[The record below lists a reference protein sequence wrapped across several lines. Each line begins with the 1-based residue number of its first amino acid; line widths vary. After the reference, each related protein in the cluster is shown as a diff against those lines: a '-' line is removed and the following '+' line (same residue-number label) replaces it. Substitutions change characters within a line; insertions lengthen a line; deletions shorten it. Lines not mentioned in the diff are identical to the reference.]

1 MTIYMSASDYIKYKR
16 VGTQL
21 RDILPNEKGQA
32 PAVFDDQMYIDF
44 KQYTIENTI
53 TDTKLIENSLIPTGS
68 NLVFDVLKVVSNCPQ
83 FPLCTNTDQRTNRI
97 PMSPVYYN
105 PQQPPIYLKQ
115 LQSNGDVYH
124 NLRVYDQ
131 GYRLRRYGQQ
141 IKDNK
146 SDCPCITNRKF
157 SNSLYMSPDIEVA
170 KYANA
175 K

>member
-124 NLRVYDQ
+124 NQRP
-131 GYRLRRYGQQ
+131 YGQQ
-141 IKDNK
+141 FHLKRYGKQTHPNK
-146 SDCPCITNRKF
+146 PDCPCITNRKF